1 MKILILGASGF
12 LGGNVFKLMKS
23 NKDFN
28 VLGTCNNS
36 TDNYDLIKLDI
47 TNEHEVKTLIN
58 KFNPDVILWSLISDM
73 KNNKSEKYL
82 IEIGLNNVLKN
93 LSSEQKLIFI
103 STNAIFRGGNGYYK
117 ETDMPKYRN
126 SNKSLAEYVNAKID
140 GEKLVKRHSNH
151 IIVRPGAIYGKY
163 TEGRWDKR
171 ISSLI
176 EQLENGKEII
186 RTKNLYNTFVNVD
199 ELAKA
204 IKKLIEIDYKG
215 IIHLGPSL
223 KESYYNFYIEIA
235 KKLNL
240 NVNLIKSNML
250 THEEVIKDDGTLDL
264 SIDTSM
270 ARELLGDIFSNI

>member
-12 LGGNVFKLMKS
+12 LGSNVFELMKY

-93 LSSEQKLIFI
+93 LSPEQKLIFI

-171 ISSLI
+171 ISLLI
-176 EQLENGKEII
+176 EQLESGKEIV

-215 IIHLGPSL
+215 IIHLGPIL
-223 KESYYNFYIEIA
+223 KESYYNFYIKIA

-250 THEEVIKDDGTLDL
+250 THEEIIKDDGTLDL